1 MKTLAIIGSQWGDEG
16 KGKITDL
23 LSEKCDV
30 VVRYQGGNNAGH
42 TIIVDGKKIV
52 LHLIPSGVL
61 HPHSVSVIGHGVVF
75 EPEAFQ
81 TELKKVADAGIVV
94 TSKNLKISENVTII
108 TTYNKLL
115 DAARESQG
123 TVKIGT
129 TGKGIGPAY
138 EDKIARRAIKLKDL
152 YNLERL
158 KVILTRNLEEKETL
172 FKHRYGIAFPS
183 VEEEAERLFALGV
196 NIAPFMCDTFSY
208 LDQAIIQNKKILFEG
223 AQGILLDID
232 YGTYPFVTS
241 SSTALG
247 GVYTGAGIPES
258 SVEEVL
264 GITKA
269 YTTRVGEG
277 PFPTELFDALGEEI
291 QTKGHEFGAT
301 TGRKRR
307 CGWLDL
313 PLLKYSVKASNL
325 TSIALT
331 KLDILCGIKEL
342 KVCVAYEYEGKRIEV
357 AYPGIDLTKAKPIY
371 KSMKPFADN
380 FSDALSPELETYILE
395 IENFLGIPV
404 GIIAFGPE
412 RKEIIFRKDYFEDD
426 ITPELDLSNWGRQPG
441 ALEGVYPQVDLEKLT
456 HQKSHPTKK

>member
-1 MKTLAIIGSQWGDEG
+1 MKTLAIIGAQWGDEG

-52 LHLIPSGVL
+52 LHLIPSGIL

-81 TELKKVADAGIVV
+81 KELDTVAAAGIKV
-94 TSKNLKISENVTII
+94 TSANLKISENVTVI
-108 TTYNKLL
+108 TSYNKLL

-123 TVKIGT
+123 SVKIGT

-138 EDKIARRAIKLKDL
+138 EDKVGRRAIKLKDL
-152 YNLERL
+152 FDFETL
-158 KVILTRNLEEKETL
+158 KTKLARNLGEKEVL
-172 FKHRYGIAFPS
+172 FKHRYNVDFPS
-183 VEEEAERLFALGV
+183 VETEATRLFELGKNV
-196 NIAPFMCDTFSY
+196 KPFVCDTFSY
-208 LDQAIIQNKKILFEG
+208 LDSAVQAKKKILFEG
-223 AQGILLDID
+223 AQGILLDVD

-241 SSTALG
+241 SSTSLG

-258 SVEEVL
+258 HVEEVL

-277 PFPTELFDALGEEI
+277 PFPTELFDEVGEKI
-291 QTKGHEFGAT
+291 QTIGKEFGAT

-307 CGWLDL
+307 CGWIDL

-331 KLDILCGIKEL
+331 KLDILCFVDEL
-342 KVCVAYEYEGKRIEV
+342 KVCVAYEYEGKTIEC
-357 AYPGIDLTKAKPIY
+357 AYPGIDLYKAKPVY
-371 KSMKPFADN
+371 KTLKPFKDDFTN
-380 FSDALSPELETYILE
+380 KSSKELSPELNAYIKE
-395 IENFLGIPV
+395 IENYLGIPV
-404 GIIAFGPE
+404 GILAFGPE
-412 RKEIIFRKDYFEDD
+412 RKEILFRKDYF
-426 ITPELDLSNWGRQPG
+426 
-441 ALEGVYPQVDLEKLT
+441 
-456 HQKSHPTKK
+456 

>member
-52 LHLIPSGVL
+52 LHLIPSGIL

-81 TELKKVADAGIVV
+81 TELKKVEDAGIRV
-94 TSKNLKISENVTII
+94 TSANLKISENVTVI
-108 TTYNKLL
+108 TSYNKLL

-152 YNLERL
+152 YDLAGL
-158 KVILTRNLEEKETL
+158 KVKLARNLEEKETL
-172 FKHRYGIAFPS
+172 FKHRYDIAFPS
-183 VEEEAERLFALGV
+183 VNDEAQRLFDLGK

-208 LDQAIIQNKKILFEG
+208 LDQAIIENKKILFEG
-223 AQGILLDID
+223 AQGVLLDID
-232 YGTYPFVTS
+232 YGTYPYVTS

-247 GVYTGAGIPES
+247 GIYTGAGIPES

-331 KLDILCGIKEL
+331 KLDILSGIKEL

-357 AYPGIDLTKAKPIY
+357 AYPGIDLAKAKPVY
-371 KSMKPFADN
+371 KNMKPFTDDFKMAT
-380 FSDALSPELETYILE
+380 SPELEIYIKE

-412 RKEIIFRKDYFEDD
+412 RKEIIFRKDYFEND
-426 ITPELDLSNWGRQPG
+426 INPQLDLSSWGKQPG
-441 ALEGVYPQVDLEKLT
+441 MLEGIYPQVDIEKLS
-456 HQKSHPTKK
+456 HQKSHLTKK

>member
-30 VVRYQGGNNAGH
+30 IVRYQGGNNAGH

-52 LHLIPSGVL
+52 LHLIPSGIL
-61 HPHSVSVIGHGVVF
+61 HSHSVSVIGHGVVF

-81 TELKKVADAGIVV
+81 TELKKVADAGILV
-94 TSKNLKISENVTII
+94 TPANLKISENVTVI
-108 TTYNKLL
+108 TSYNKIL

-138 EDKIARRAIKLKDL
+138 EDKIGRRAIKLKDL
-152 YNLERL
+152 FDLESL
-158 KVILTRNLEEKETL
+158 KTKLTRNLEEKATL
-172 FKHRYGIAFPS
+172 FKHRYDVAFPS
-183 VEEEAERLFALGV
+183 VDEEALRLFTLGK
-196 NIAPFMCDTFSY
+196 NIAPFICDTFSY
-208 LDQAIIQNKKILFEG
+208 LDQAIIENKKILFEG

-232 YGTYPFVTS
+232 YGTYPYVTS

-258 SVEEVL
+258 HVEEVL

-342 KVCVAYEYEGKRIEV
+342 KVCVAYEYEGTRIEV
-357 AYPGIDLTKAKPIY
+357 AYPGIDLTKATPIY
-371 KSMKPFADN
+371 KNMKPFNDN
-380 FSDALSPELETYILE
+380 FSDSLSPELERYILE

-412 RKEIIFRKDYFEDD
+412 RKEIIFRKEYFNDD
-426 ITPELDLSNWGRQPG
+426 LTPELDLSSWGKQAG
-441 ALEGVYPQVDLEKLT
+441 ALEGIYPQVDLQKLSQQNP
-456 HQKSHPTKK
+456 HSPKK

>member
-61 HPHSVSVIGHGVVF
+61 HAHSVSVIGHGVVF

-81 TELKKVADAGIVV
+81 TELKKVADAGIIV
-94 TSKNLKISENVTII
+94 TAKNLKISENVTII
-108 TTYNKLL
+108 TSYNKLL

-123 TVKIGT
+123 AVKIGT

-152 YNLERL
+152 FDLENLKIKL
-158 KVILTRNLEEKETL
+158 ARNLEEKETL
-172 FKHRYGIAFPS
+172 FKHRYDISFPS
-183 VEEEAERLFALGV
+183 VTEEAQRLFDLGK
-196 NIAPFMCDTFSY
+196 NIAPFACDTFSF
-208 LDQAIIQNKKILFEG
+208 LDQAIIENKKILFEG
-223 AQGILLDID
+223 AQGVLLDID
-232 YGTYPFVTS
+232 YGTYPYVTS

-247 GVYTGAGIPES
+247 GIYTGAGIPES
-258 SVEEVL
+258 HVQEVL

-277 PFPTELFDALGEEI
+277 PFPTELTDARGEEI

-331 KLDILCGIKEL
+331 KLDILSGIDEL
-342 KVCVAYEYEGKRIEV
+342 KVCIAYEYDGKKIEI
-357 AYPGIDLTKAKPIY
+357 AYPGIDLSKTKPIY
-371 KSMKPFADN
+371 KSMKPFNDN
-380 FSDALSPELETYILE
+380 FVDPLSNELEIYIQE
-395 IENFLGIPV
+395 IESFLGIPV

-412 RKEIIFRKDYFEDD
+412 RKEIIFRKKYFE
-426 ITPELDLSNWGRQPG
+426 NN
-441 ALEGVYPQVDLEKLT
+441 
-456 HQKSHPTKK
+456 KK

>member
-1 MKTLAIIGSQWGDEG
+1 MKTLAIIGAQWGDEG

-42 TIIVDGKKIV
+42 TIIVDGNKIV
-52 LHLIPSGVL
+52 LHLIPSGIL

-81 TELKKVADAGIVV
+81 VELKTVAAAGIKV
-94 TSKNLKISENVTII
+94 TSENLKISENVTVI
-108 TTYNKLL
+108 TSYNKLL

-123 TVKIGT
+123 SVKIGT

-138 EDKIARRAIKLKDL
+138 EDKVGRCAIKLKDL
-152 YNLERL
+152 FDLESL
-158 KVILTRNLEEKETL
+158 KTKLTRNLGEKEIL
-172 FKHRYGIAFPS
+172 FKHRYNVDFPS
-183 VEEEAERLFALGV
+183 VEVEAQRLFDLGKNV
-196 NIAPFMCDTFSY
+196 KPFVCDTFSY
-208 LDQAIIQNKKILFEG
+208 LDHAVQAKKKILFEG
-223 AQGILLDID
+223 AQGILLDVD

-241 SSTALG
+241 SSTSLG

-258 SVEEVL
+258 HVEEVL

-277 PFPTELFDALGEEI
+277 PFPTELFDEVGEKI
-291 QTKGHEFGAT
+291 QSIGKEFGAT

-307 CGWLDL
+307 CGWIDL

-331 KLDILCGIKEL
+331 KLDILCLVDEL
-342 KVCVAYEYEGKRIEV
+342 KVCVAYEYEGKTIKC
-357 AYPGIDLTKAKPIY
+357 AYPGIDLYKAKPVY
-371 KSMKPFADN
+371 KTLKPFKDDFTN
-380 FSDALSPELETYILE
+380 KSSKDLSPELNDYILE

-404 GIIAFGPE
+404 GILAFGPE
-412 RKEIIFRKDYFEDD
+412 RKEILFRKDYF
-426 ITPELDLSNWGRQPG
+426 
-441 ALEGVYPQVDLEKLT
+441 
-456 HQKSHPTKK
+456 

>member
-52 LHLIPSGVL
+52 LHLIPSGIL
-61 HPHSVSVIGHGVVF
+61 HPHCVSVIGHGVVF

-81 TELKKVADAGIVV
+81 KELDTVAAAGIKI
-94 TSKNLKISENVTII
+94 TSENLKISENVTII
-108 TTYNKLL
+108 TSYNKLL

-123 TVKIGT
+123 SVKIGT

-138 EDKIARRAIKLKDL
+138 EDKVGRRAVKLKDL
-152 YNLERL
+152 FDLEVL
-158 KVILTRNLEEKETL
+158 KKKVARNLGEKEIL
-172 FKHRYGIAFPS
+172 FKHRYNIEFPS
-183 VEEEAERLFALGV
+183 VDQEAERLFNLGKV
-196 NIAPFMCDTFSY
+196 IKPYVCDTFSV
-208 LDQAIIQNKKILFEG
+208 LDHAVSSGKKILYEG

-241 SSTALG
+241 SSTSVG
-247 GVYTGAGIPES
+247 GVYTGAGIPQS
-258 SVEEVL
+258 SMDEVL

-277 PFPTELFDALGEEI
+277 PFPTELFDDVGEKI
-291 QTKGHEFGAT
+291 QTIGKEFGAT

-325 TSIALT
+325 TSLALT
-331 KLDILCGIKEL
+331 KLDILCEVDEL
-342 KVCVAYEYEGKRIEV
+342 KVCVAYEYEGRQIDC
-357 AYPGIDLTKAKPIY
+357 AYPGIDLYKAKPVY
-371 KSMKPFADN
+371 KTLKPFKDDFKN
-380 FSDALSPELETYILE
+380 KDANNLSPELQNYIKE
-395 IENFLGIPV
+395 IETFLGVPV

-412 RKEIIFRKDYFEDD
+412 RKEIIFRKQYF
-426 ITPELDLSNWGRQPG
+426 
-441 ALEGVYPQVDLEKLT
+441 
-456 HQKSHPTKK
+456 

>member
-1 MKTLAIIGSQWGDEG
+1 MKTLAIIGAQWGDEG

-52 LHLIPSGVL
+52 LHLIPSGIL
-61 HPHSVSVIGHGVVF
+61 HPHCVSVVGHGVVF

-81 TELKKVADAGIVV
+81 KELQTVADAGIKV
-94 TSKNLKISENVTII
+94 TANNLKISENATII
-108 TTYNKLL
+108 TSYNKLL

-123 TVKIGT
+123 SVKIGT

-138 EDKIARRAIKLKDL
+138 EDKVGRRAVKLKDL
-152 YNLERL
+152 FDMENLKKKL
-158 KVILTRNLEEKETL
+158 ARNLGEKEIL
-172 FKHRYGIAFPS
+172 FKHRYNIDFPS
-183 VEEEAERLFALGV
+183 IEEEAARLFELGKKV
-196 NIAPFMCDTFSY
+196 QPFVCDTFSF
-208 LDQAIIQNKKILFEG
+208 LDQSVQANKKILFEG

-241 SSTALG
+241 SSTSLG
-247 GVYTGAGIPES
+247 GIYTGAGIPES
-258 SVEEVL
+258 SVQEVL
-264 GITKA
+264 AITKA

-277 PFPTELFDALGEEI
+277 PFPTELFDEVGEKI
-291 QTKGHEFGAT
+291 QVIGKEFGAT

-331 KLDILCGIKEL
+331 KLDILCAVDEL
-342 KVCVAYEYEGKRIEV
+342 KVCVAYEYEGKTIEC
-357 AYPGIDLTKAKPIY
+357 AYPGIDLYKAKPIY
-371 KSMKPFADN
+371 KTLKPFKDDFANKTSND
-380 FSDALSPELETYILE
+380 LSPELNAYIKE
-395 IENFLGIPV
+395 IETFLGIPV
-404 GIIAFGPE
+404 GILAFGPE
-412 RKEIIFRKDYFEDD
+412 RKEILFRKNYF
-426 ITPELDLSNWGRQPG
+426 
-441 ALEGVYPQVDLEKLT
+441 
-456 HQKSHPTKK
+456 

>member
-23 LSEKCDV
+23 LSEKCDI

-42 TIIVDGKKIV
+42 TIIVDGRKIV
-52 LHLIPSGVL
+52 LHLIPSGIL
-61 HPHSVSVIGHGVVF
+61 HPHAVAVIGHGVVF

-81 TELKKVADAGIVV
+81 TELKKVADAHIVV
-94 TSKNLKISENVTII
+94 SPANLKISENVTVI
-108 TTYNKLL
+108 TSYNKLL
-115 DAARESQG
+115 DSARESQG

-138 EDKIARRAIKLKDL
+138 EDKTARCAIKLKDL
-152 YNLERL
+152 FDLENL
-158 KVILTRNLEEKETL
+158 KVKLKRNLEEKETL
-172 FKHRYGIAFPS
+172 FKHRYHIEFPS
-183 VEEEAERLFALGV
+183 IEDEAQRLFALGK
-196 NIAPFMCDTFSY
+196 NIAPFVCDTFSY
-208 LDQAIIQNKKILFEG
+208 LDQAIQTHKKILFEG
-223 AQGILLDID
+223 AQGILLDVD
-232 YGTYPFVTS
+232 YGTYPYVTS

-258 SVEEVL
+258 HVEEVL

-291 QTKGHEFGAT
+291 QTKGFEFGAT

-342 KVCVAYEYEGKRIEV
+342 KVCIAYEYEGKKIEV
-357 AYPGIDLTKAKPIY
+357 AYPGIDLTKAIPIY
-371 KSMKPFADN
+371 KKMTPFNDN
-380 FSDALSPELETYILE
+380 FTDALSPELEIYIKE
-395 IENFLGIPV
+395 IENFLNIPV

-412 RKEIIFRKDYFEDD
+412 RKEIIFRKNYF
-426 ITPELDLSNWGRQPG
+426 
-441 ALEGVYPQVDLEKLT
+441 
-456 HQKSHPTKK
+456 

>member
-52 LHLIPSGVL
+52 LHLIPSGIL
-61 HPHSVSVIGHGVVF
+61 HPHCVSVVSHGVVF

-81 TELKKVADAGIVV
+81 KELEKVADAGIAV
-94 TSKNLKISENVTII
+94 TSKNLKISENVTVI

-115 DAARESQG
+115 DAARETQG
-123 TVKIGT
+123 KVKIGT

-152 YNLERL
+152 YDLESL
-158 KVILTRNLEEKETL
+158 KAKLALNLEEKEVL
-172 FKHRYGIAFPS
+172 FRHRYDLSFPS
-183 VEEEAERLFALGV
+183 VEDEAKRLFELGK
-196 NIAPFMCDTFSY
+196 NIAPFVCDTFSF
-208 LDQAIIQNKKILFEG
+208 LDQSVIAKKKILFEG

-247 GVYTGAGIPES
+247 GIYTGAGIPES
-258 SVEEVL
+258 HVEEVL

-277 PFPTELFDALGEEI
+277 PFPTELFNELGEKI

-325 TSIALT
+325 TSLALT
-331 KLDILCGIKEL
+331 KLDILSEIEEL
-342 KVCVAYEYEGKRIEV
+342 KICVAYEYEGKRIDC
-357 AYPGIDLTKAKPIY
+357 AYPGIDLTKATPIY
-371 KSMKPFADN
+371 KDMLPFNDDFKSN
-380 FSDALSPELETYILE
+380 LSAELEIYIKE
-395 IENFLGIPV
+395 IETFLGIPV

-412 RKEIIFRKDYFEDD
+412 RKEIIFRKNYF
-426 ITPELDLSNWGRQPG
+426 
-441 ALEGVYPQVDLEKLT
+441 
-456 HQKSHPTKK
+456 